1 MKFKNELEAPEAAAR
16 ELLRIAKSLLK
27 EGVGHTYTG
36 IANSQFLYTSCGSLD
51 TYKAGRDFAI
61 AKSWFKIDESGTRI
75 FVLPEGMNIA

>member
-36 IANSQFLYTSCGSLD
+36 IANSQFLYTSCGSVAA
-51 TYKAGRDFAI
+51 YKAGRDLAI
-61 AKSWFKIDESGTRI
+61 AKNWLKFDESGTRI
-75 FVLPEGMNIA
+75 FVLPDGMSI